1 MPSDTEKAE
10 HCECKTEPTQLQILQ
25 LGVALKENERRV
37 VGGGGEGRV
46 YSTGGFFFLDFIYYY
61 LSDRKDTQYC

>member
-37 VGGGGEGRV
+37 VGGGG
-46 YSTGGFFFLDFIYYY
+46 GGACLLDGWLFFSRLY
-61 LSDRKDTQYC
+61 LLLFERP